1 MGPSI
6 KHVLGVLEWFYLFH
20 FFFLNLSFVWNWPW
34 KRPYFCREF
43 FCTLPL
49 ICNTYYVIHIMYNIC
64 IYICKIVMIRIRLM
78 QEWSWSMDR
87 PRSTNYP
94 PPPGSQDAIFHLTSA
109 SPAWGEWTWDR
120 NTSRDN
126 SDRKRDCLNLTYFL
140 TAKCPAAITQMVFCI
155 LYGLH
160 GSNAYSA
167 CFGFRWRLVW
177 I

>member
-6 KHVLGVLEWFYLFH
+6 KHVLGVLEWFY
-20 FFFLNLSFVWNWPW
+20 FFLNWSFVWNWPW

-43 FCTLPL
+43 FLHPSL
-49 ICNTYYVIHIMYNIC
+49 NMYNIC
-64 IYICKIVMIRIRLM
+64 KIVLIRIRLM

-126 SDRKRDCLNLTYFL
+126 SDRKRDCLDLTYFL
-140 TAKCPAAITQMVFCI
+140 TTKCPAAITQMVFCI
-155 LYGLH
+155 LHLLH

-167 CFGFRWRLVW
+167 TFGFRWRLVW